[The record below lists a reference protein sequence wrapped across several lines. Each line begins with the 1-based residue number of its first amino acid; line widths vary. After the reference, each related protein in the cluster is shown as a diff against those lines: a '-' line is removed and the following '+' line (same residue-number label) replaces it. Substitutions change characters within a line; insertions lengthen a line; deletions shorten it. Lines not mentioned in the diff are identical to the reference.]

1 MSAAREPPLVAGAD
15 AGVAD
20 PMASEAA
27 VIAATRA
34 KPLSRWSRSGLFGL
48 AVLAAWLFVALFG
61 PWLMPHG
68 IGDMG
73 AAGVFEKISL
83 THPFGTDY
91 LGRDVLSR
99 IIDGT
104 RYTIGIALVAT
115 LLACGFGTLLGLL
128 AAVNG
133 GWFDAALS
141 RLQDTIVSIPS
152 KMLALVIVAAFGS
165 SITLLIVTAAV
176 VYTPGC
182 YRIIRSLAVNINQMD
197 YVTIART
204 RGEGRLYIMLRE
216 ILPNITGPLLADMG
230 LRFVYAVRLLASL
243 SFLGLGVQPPAADW
257 GSLVRENLGALATG
271 GASVIAPALAIATLT
286 IAVNLV
292 IDNLPG
298 SAAAARD
305 EH

>member
-1 MSAAREPPLVAGAD
+1 VPPPAAAR
-15 AGVAD
+15 
-20 PMASEAA
+20 A
-27 VIAATRA
+27 VPRLA
-34 KPLSRWSRSGLFGL
+34 RWSRSGLVGL
-48 AVLAAWLFVALFG
+48 AVLVFWFVVALAA
-61 PWLMPHG
+61 PWILPHS
-68 IGDMG
+68 ISEMG
-73 AAGVFEKISL
+73 AAGVFEPVSF

-91 LGRDVLSR
+91 LGRDMLSR
-99 IIDGT
+99 VMDGA
-104 RYTIGIALVAT
+104 RYTIGVALVAT
-115 LLACGFGTLLGLL
+115 LLACAFGTLLGLL

-141 RLQDTIVSIPS
+141 RLQDTVVSIPS

-165 SITLLIVTAAV
+165 SIALLIATAAI

-182 YRIIRSLAVNINQMD
+182 YRIIRSLAVNINAMD
-197 YVTIART
+197 YVTVART

-286 IAVNLV
+286 IAVNLG

-298 SAAAARD
+298 SADAARD
-305 EH
+305 AH